1 MTFTAQ
7 DMERHNTNLQRLG
20 CASPSSFYSQLE
32 IENIKYNEKVR
43 PRWNTIMV
51 NNDVEFIPKFYTEDV
66 ASLLFSKLNHDTVWS
81 NELQTVDGS
90 TKKIR
95 RKMAYFYDRQV
106 TYKYANFLLP
116 GQVWNSALLAI
127 KYYVEERTALKFNS
141 VLLNLYEDGKD
152 EIKWHA
158 DKEKQLGE
166 YPTIAS
172 LNLGA
177 TRNFHMINRNTSE
190 KQSYPLSNGDLLIMK
205 EYCQV
210 NWLHAIL
217 PEKDVK
223 NPRIS
228 LTFRWVYD
236 DLVDKCEN

>member
-7 DMERHNTNLQRLG
+7 DMERHNANLQRLG
-20 CASPSSFYSQLE
+20 CVSPSSFYSQEE
-32 IENIKYNEKVR
+32 ILKAKQCKVSC
-43 PRWNTIMV
+43 PKWNTIMV
-51 NNDVEFIPKFYTEDV
+51 NNDVEYIPKFYDDERATI
-66 ASLLFSKLNHDTVWS
+66 LF
-81 NELQTVDGS
+81 NELKHGIEWSDELNTVDGGK
-90 TKKIR
+90 KKIR
-95 RKMAYFYDRQV
+95 RKMAYIYDRPV

-116 GQVWNSALLAI
+116 GQIWTFPLLAV
-127 KYYVEERTALKFNS
+127 KFFVEDKTGLVFNS

-158 DKEKQLGE
+158 DKEDQLGE

-177 TRNFHMINRNTSE
+177 TRNFHMLNRHTSE
-190 KQSYPLSNGDLLIMK
+190 KQIFPLSNGDLLVMK
-205 EYCQV
+205 QYCQV

-217 PEKDVK
+217 PEKTVTE
-223 NPRIS
+223 PRIS

-236 DLVDKCEN
+236 DLVN